1 MGQMKLK
8 NGHTVIVAGR
18 GSKNIGLSESDREM
32 DKRAKASVKAAIK
45 KAQICNK
52 PVARYDKEKHK
63 AYLEYVGGERKY
75 E

>member
-1 MGQMKLK
+1 MEQMKLK

-18 GSKNIGLSESDREM
+18 SSKNKWLSESDREM

-45 KAQICNK
+45 KAKICNK

-63 AYLEYVGGERKY
+63 VYMEYASGERKY